1 MAQKPCRDSRAGRP
15 AVRSLVRGA
24 RPPRRRG
31 RSFLDPRRAAPLAL
45 GALLAAA
52 AAGAHDTWLLPAR
65 FRTEAGERLSFGL
78 TSGMAFPE
86 PETAVA
92 ADRLTEAKLRLTGTT
107 VVLEPGAA
115 DPRSLP
121 LAAAPAGHGV
131 AVAWIA
137 TAGRTLELTDHDV
150 LHYLEEVGA
159 LESIGAEW
167 TKAGRP
173 AWRETYSKRAKAY
186 VRVGARGDDGWRAP
200 SGLDLEIV
208 PDADPTALSA
218 GDTLSVRVLWNGRPL
233 PGQAVGASGSPPARP
248 VLATTDADGR
258 VSFLLSQPGPWLLRA
273 TRIRPSESHRG
284 EWESVFTTLTFEARQ
299 P

>member
-1 MAQKPCRDSRAGRP
+1 MVEQPCRDS
-15 AVRSLVRGA
+15 GA
-24 RPPRRRG
+24 ARLTDRRLLRG
-31 RSFLDPRRAAPLAL
+31 RRSPHRPGSSFAGLRRVATIALAE
-45 GALLAAA
+45 LLAAGA
-52 AAGAHDTWLLPAR
+52 VSAHDTWLLPAR
-65 FRTEAGERLSFGL
+65 FRTETGERLSFGL

-92 ADRLTEAKLRLTGTT
+92 AERLTEAKLRLAGTT
-107 VVLEPGAA
+107 VALEPGTA
-115 DPRSLP
+115 DPRSLL
-121 LAAAPAGHGV
+121 LAAAPPGRGV

-137 TAGRTLELTDHDV
+137 TGGRTLVLNSDEV

-186 VRVGARGDDGWRAP
+186 VRVGGRGDDGWKAP
-200 SGLDLEIV
+200 SGLDLEII
-208 PDADPTALSA
+208 PDADPTAVSA
-218 GDTLSVRVLWNGRPL
+218 GDTLSVRVLWNGQPL
-233 PGQAVGASGSPPARP
+233 AGQALGASGIPPARP

-258 VSFLLSQPGPWLLRA
+258 VSFLLSRAGPWLLRA
-273 TRIRPSESHRG
+273 TRIRPSESRPG